1 MNAVRVKWAL
11 VLALYVATSVSAA
24 RAQVVTPATAE
35 RILEAVR
42 ESPARVTVVNMWA
55 TWCGPCI
62 EEFPDFVRLG
72 KEYADKGVAVIFVS
86 TDFREERPSVEAFV
100 RKQGWTTETFAMD
113 EPDDAFINAFS
124 RDWSGAVPATFIY
137 DGSGELSTFWEGKAS
152 YDELVD
158 RISPILT
165 PAAGR

>member
-1 MNAVRVKWAL
+1 MKVNWGLILAVIFA
-11 VLALYVATSVSAA
+11 ASVSTA
-24 RAQVVTPATAE
+24 RGQSAVVTPATAE
-35 RILEAVR
+35 GILSAIR

-72 KEYADKGVAVIFVS
+72 KEYAGRGVAVIFVS
-86 TDFREERPSVEAFV
+86 TDFREERPSAEAFI
-100 RKQGWTTETFAMD
+100 RKQGWTTETYAMD

-124 RDWSGAVPATFIY
+124 REWSGAVPATFIY
-137 DGSGELSTFWEGKAS
+137 DESGDLSTFWEGKAS